1 MFSKQFWFTLFPVL
15 ILISSQNFSQ
25 EETKIDTT
33 IPIIYLDTLQYEM
46 DDVVVTGT
54 RVKKKII
61 DIPYSVYRL
70 KGRNYQFDRKIGID
84 EVLTSVPGVF
94 MQSRYGNHDVRISI
108 RGFGSRSNS
117 GIRGVRIL
125 LDDIPESEP
134 DGQTRIEAIDFNS
147 VGSIELAKGNSSSLY
162 TNAPGGV
169 VNFIND
175 IDFQR
180 SSVIN
185 FNQFGSFDLRRNG
198 FKTAIRT
205 DNYGFLTTYSYH
217 NYKGFREH
225 NNEYWHILNTVLETT
240 PGDNSSLKIL
250 GYFVDGEINL
260 PGSLTKEE
268 FEQDP
273 FQADQRQVDRDSRRK
288 SIKGRLA
295 LRFNT
300 SFGSNLNNEIEITA
314 YGTIKYFHRPSRT
327 YRIINRNGLGTSIS
341 YVNRTEFWDRK
352 NEFSVGT
359 DLLMQPAVIENY
371 DNING
376 QKGDQ
381 LNALV
386 DENITNTG
394 FYLSNNF
401 EILKEKLFILLT
413 GRYDN
418 VAYDLQD
425 QLLGSRSDKRTFNA
439 FTPKVALNYK
449 LTPHIAVYTSYG
461 SSFDSPAKNE
471 LESFD
476 ISRLLNQELEA
487 QESKNFEIGIKG
499 NLVNFDS
506 NFLQRMIYE
515 ATYFNININN
525 EIVPWEV
532 FGDVFFRNAA
542 KTSRQGIEFGID
554 MNIYKGLNLNFSY
567 TFSDFNYKTYSA
579 KIIEIDSTGNIVE
592 SDRDFSGNIV
602 PSVPKHNIYL
612 ALSYTALITNNFTG
626 FLKLSYRGVSGLWV
640 DDANSDKTDGY
651 SILNSVTGIDFTFG
665 NFNVM
670 ISGGINNLLDQL
682 FVGFTNTNSADKRFY
697 EAGEPRNYFGSIN
710 LGYVF

>member
-1 MFSKQFWFTLFPVL
+1 MYSKYFWLTLSSAL
-15 ILISSQNFSQ
+15 IFISLQNFAQ
-25 EETKIDTT
+25 EESKIDTT
-33 IPIIYLDTLQYEM
+33 IPFILMDSLYFEI

-70 KGRNYQFDRKIGID
+70 KGRNYQFDRKIGIN
-84 EVLTSVPGVF
+84 EVLSSVPGVF

-125 LDDIPESEP
+125 LDNIPESEP

-147 VGSIELAKGNSSSLY
+147 IGSIELAKGNASSLY

-180 SSVIN
+180 SSIIN
-185 FNQFGSFDLRRNG
+185 FNQFGSFDLRKNG
-198 FKTAIRT
+198 FKAAIRT

-217 NYKGFREH
+217 NYKGYREH

-250 GYFVDGEINL
+250 GYFVDGEIDL

-268 FEQDP
+268 FEDDP
-273 FQADQRQVDRDSRRK
+273 FQADQRQIDRDSRRK
-288 SIKGRLA
+288 STKGRLG
-295 LRFNT
+295 LRFNS
-300 SFGSNLNNEIEITA
+300 SFGSKLNNEIEITA

-341 YVNRTEFWDRK
+341 FVNKTDIWDRR
-352 NEFSVGT
+352 NEFSIGT
-359 DLLMQPAVIENY
+359 DLLIQPATIENY

-376 QKGDQ
+376 KKGDQ
-381 LNALV
+381 LNVLIS
-386 DENITNTG
+386 ENINNTG
-394 FYLSNNF
+394 FYFSNNF

-425 QLLGSRSDKRTFNA
+425 QLLGSRSDKRRFEA

-449 LTPHIAVYTSYG
+449 ITPHIAVYSSYG

-476 ISRLLNQELEA
+476 LSRLLNQELEA

-506 NFLQRMIYE
+506 DFLQRMIFE
-515 ATYFNININN
+515 ATYFNINIDN

-532 FGDVFFRNAA
+532 FGEVFFRNAA
-542 KTSRQGIEFGID
+542 NTLRQGIELGTD
-554 MNIYKGLNLNFSY
+554 MNIYKGLNLNISY
-567 TFSDFNYKTYSA
+567 TYSDFNYKTYSA

-592 SDRDFSGNIV
+592 SDKDFSGNVV
-602 PSVPKHNIYL
+602 PSVPKHNIYF
-612 ALSYTALITNNFTG
+612 ALSYTALITNTFTG
-626 FLKLSYRGVSGLWV
+626 FLKFSYRGVSGLWV

-651 SILNSVTGIDFTFG
+651 NILNTVAGFDIIFG
-665 NFNVM
+665 NFNLM

-697 EAGEPRNYFGSIN
+697 EAGAPRNYFGSIN

>member
-1 MFSKQFWFTLFPVL
+1 MYSKYFWLTLSSAL
-15 ILISSQNFSQ
+15 IFISSLNFAQ
-25 EETKIDTT
+25 EESKIDTT
-33 IPIIYLDTLQYEM
+33 IPFILVDSLYFEI

-70 KGRNYQFDRKIGID
+70 KGRNYQFDRKIGIN
-84 EVLTSVPGVF
+84 EVLSSVPGVF

-125 LDDIPESEP
+125 LDNIPESEP

-147 VGSIELAKGNSSSLY
+147 IGSIELAKGNASSLY

-185 FNQFGSFDLRRNG
+185 FNQFGSFDLRKNG

-217 NYKGFREH
+217 NYKGYREH

-250 GYFVDGEINL
+250 GYFVDGEIDL

-268 FEQDP
+268 FEEDP
-273 FQADQRQVDRDSRRK
+273 FQADQRQIDRDSRRK
-288 SIKGRLA
+288 STKGRLG
-295 LRFNT
+295 LRFNS
-300 SFGSNLNNEIEITA
+300 SFGSKLNNEIEITA

-341 YVNRTEFWDRK
+341 FVNKTDIWDRR
-352 NEFSVGT
+352 NEFSIGT
-359 DLLMQPAVIENY
+359 DLLIQPATIENY

-376 QKGDQ
+376 KKGDQ
-381 LNALV
+381 LNVLIS
-386 DENITNTG
+386 ENINNTG
-394 FYLSNNF
+394 FYFSNNF

-418 VAYDLQD
+418 VTYDLQD
-425 QLLGSRSDKRTFNA
+425 QLLGSRSDKRRFEA

-449 LTPHIAVYTSYG
+449 ITPHIAVYSSYG

-476 ISRLLNQELEA
+476 LSRLLNQELEA

-506 NFLQRMIYE
+506 DFLQRMIFE
-515 ATYFNININN
+515 ATYFNINIDN

-532 FGDVFFRNAA
+532 FGEVFFRNAA
-542 KTSRQGIEFGID
+542 NTLRQGIELGTD
-554 MNIYKGLNLNFSY
+554 MNIYKGLNLNISY
-567 TFSDFNYKTYSA
+567 TYSDFNYKTYST

-592 SDRDFSGNIV
+592 SDKDFSGNVV
-602 PSVPKHNIYL
+602 PSVPKHNIYF
-612 ALSYTALITNNFTG
+612 ALSYTALITNTFTG
-626 FLKLSYRGVSGLWV
+626 FLKFSYRGVSGLWV

-651 SILNSVTGIDFTFG
+651 DILNTVAGFDIIFG
-665 NFNVM
+665 NFNLM

-697 EAGEPRNYFGSIN
+697 EAGAPRNYFGSIN

>member
-1 MFSKQFWFTLFPVL
+1 MYSKYFYYTLLLAL
-15 ILISSQNFSQ
+15 ILVSPKVFSQ
-25 EETKIDTT
+25 EETKIDST

-147 VGSIELAKGNSSSLY
+147 IGSIELAKGNASSLY

-180 SSVIN
+180 SSAIN

-260 PGSLTKEE
+260 PGSLTKQE
-268 FEQDP
+268 FEEDP

-288 SIKGRLA
+288 SVKGRLG

-341 YVNRTEFWDRK
+341 YVNRTKVWDRK

-359 DLLMQPAVIENY
+359 DLLIQPATIENY

-381 LNALV
+381 LNVLIA
-386 DENITNTG
+386 ENINNTG
-394 FYLSNNF
+394 FYASNNF
-401 EILKEKLFILLT
+401 EIIKEKLFILLT

-418 VAYDLQD
+418 VVYDLQD

-439 FTPKVALNYK
+439 FTPKVALHYK
-449 LTPHIAVYTSYG
+449 LSPYIAVYTSYG

-476 ISRLLNQELEA
+476 LSRLLNQELEA
-487 QESKNFEIGIKG
+487 QESKNFEFGIKG

-506 NFLQRMIYE
+506 DFLQRMIFE
-515 ATYFNININN
+515 ATYFNINIDN

-542 KTSRQGIEFGID
+542 NTLRQGIELGTD
-554 MNIYKGLNLNFSY
+554 MNIYKGLNLNISY

-592 SDRDFSGNIV
+592 SDKDFSGNIV

-612 ALSYTALITNNFTG
+612 AISYTALITNNFTG

-651 SILNSVTGIDFTFG
+651 NLLNSVAGIDFTFG
-665 NFNVM
+665 NFNLM

-697 EAGEPRNYFGSIN
+697 EAGEPRNYFGSLN

>member
-1 MFSKQFWFTLFPVL
+1 MYNKYFLFSLLLFL
-15 ILISSQNFSQ
+15 IILIPKIHSQ
-25 EETKIDTT
+25 EKTKIDTT
-33 IPIIYLDTLQYEM
+33 LPLILLDSLYFEI
-46 DDVVVTGT
+46 DDVVITGT

-94 MQSRYGNHDVRISI
+94 MQSRYGNHDVRIAI

-147 VGSIELAKGNSSSLY
+147 VGSIELVKGNSSSLY

-185 FNQFGSFDLRRNG
+185 FNQFGSFGLRRNG
-198 FKTAIRT
+198 FKAAIRT
-205 DNYGFLTTYSYH
+205 ENYGLLTTYSYH
-217 NYKGFREH
+217 NYTGFREH

-250 GYFVDGEINL
+250 GYFVDGELQL

-268 FEQDP
+268 FIEDP
-273 FQADQRQVDRDSRRK
+273 LQPDQRQVDRDSRRK
-288 SIKGRLA
+288 SVKGRIGI
-295 LRFNT
+295 RFN
-300 SFGSNLNNEIEITA
+300 SSLGSSLKDEIEITA
-314 YGTIKYFHRPSRT
+314 YGTIKYFHRPART
-327 YRIINRNGLGTSIS
+327 YRIINRNGLGTDIKYINKTSFW
-341 YVNRTEFWDRK
+341 NRQ
-352 NEFSVGT
+352 NEFIIGT
-359 DLLMQPAVIENY
+359 DLLLQPATIENY

-381 LNALV
+381 LNTLV
-386 DENITNTG
+386 AENISNTG

-401 EILKEKLFILLT
+401 EILNDKLFILLT
-413 GRYDN
+413 GRYDDIT
-418 VAYDLQD
+418 YDLQD
-425 QLLGSRSDKRTFNA
+425 QLLGSRSDIRTFNA

-449 LTPHIAVYTSYG
+449 LTPHIALYTSYG
-461 SSFDSPAKNE
+461 ASFDSPAKNE

-476 ISRLLNQELEA
+476 PSRLLNQELEA

-506 NFLQRMIYE
+506 EFLSRMIFE
-515 ATYFNININN
+515 ATYFNINIDN

-542 KTSRQGIEFGID
+542 NTLRQGIEVGTDLNVF
-554 MNIYKGLNLNFSY
+554 KGLNLNIAY
-567 TFSDFNYKTYSA
+567 TFSDFKYKTYSA
-579 KIIEIDSTGNIVE
+579 KTIEIDTTGNIVE
-592 SDRDFSGNIV
+592 AENNFSGNVV
-602 PSVPKHNIYL
+602 PSVPKHNIYF
-612 ALSYTALITNNFTG
+612 ALSYNAVISNQFTG
-626 FLKLSYRGVSGLWV
+626 FLKTSLRTVSGLWV

-651 SILNSVTGIDFTFG
+651 SILNMVAGIDLLFG
-665 NFNVM
+665 NFNIMV
-670 ISGGINNLLDQL
+670 SAGVNNLLDKL
-682 FVGFTNTNSADKRFY
+682 YVGFTNTNSADKRFY